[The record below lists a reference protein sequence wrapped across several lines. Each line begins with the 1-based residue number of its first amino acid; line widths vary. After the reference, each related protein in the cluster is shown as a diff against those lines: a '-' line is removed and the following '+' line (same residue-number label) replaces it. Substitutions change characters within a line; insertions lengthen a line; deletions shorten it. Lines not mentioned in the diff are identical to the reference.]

1 MTGYICGVNLLPSTG
16 EFTYD
21 TIAYL
26 GQRAAET
33 SLVSINRYANGGPL
47 AGMGSKTDYSIAIDN
62 LQAEAPGC
70 TTVAVVVA
78 WFGSSTDVTA
88 CKIYPSTTYIN
99 GTFERAGGSADH
111 WRCSSLTQSS
121 SALIAIPQVGGSFI
135 YGGTPSDQSIVRCI
149 ADLKARGLRTVFYP
163 FVLMT
168 DADQSWRGEITY
180 RGSDI
185 SSAATAAVD
194 AFLGTATAAQFSRD
208 ATDLT
213 VGYSGATTDFTYRR
227 MILHYAN
234 LCVVA
239 GGVDLF
245 LLGSEFRGLE
255 TVRGPAW
262 TKAGRDGQRRKGRHG
277 IIPSS
282 PG

>member
-26 GQRAAET
+26 GQRATET
-33 SLVSINRYANGGPL
+33 SLSSINRYANGGPL
-47 AGMGSKTDYSIAIDN
+47 AGTGSKTDYSIAIDN
-62 LQAEAPGC
+62 LHAEAPGC

-78 WFGSSTDVTA
+78 WFGSSIDATA

-99 GTFERAGGSADH
+99 GTFQQAGGDADH
-111 WRCSSLTQSS
+111 WRCSGLTQSS
-121 SALIAIPQVGGSFI
+121 SGLIAIPQVGGSFI

-149 ADLKARGLRTVFYP
+149 ADLKARGFRTVLYP

-168 DADQSWRGEITY
+168 DASESWRGEITY
-180 RGSDI
+180 HGSDHFKRRDGGDRWL
-185 SSAATAAVD
+185 SRHGNRSAVLARYD
-194 AFLGTATAAQFSRD
+194 ESHRRLFRRRD
-208 ATDLT
+208 GLHLSADDPALRQPLRCR
-213 VGYSGATTDFTYRR
+213 GRR
-227 MILHYAN
+227 RSL
-234 LCVVA
+234 
-239 GGVDLF
+239 

-262 TKAGRDGQRRKGRHG
+262 TKAGTTGGDGR
-277 IIPSS
+277 
-282 PG
+282 